1 MPEGPE
7 IRRAADRIAKAIA
20 GQRLAEVRFGLPR
33 LRRFE
38 DELTG
43 VRVAGVETRGKA
55 LLIAFD
61 QGLTLYSHNQLYGV
75 WYLRR
80 RGQLPNTA
88 IRDAVQVPP
97 IVGVIFFRGRG
108 DYTYY
113 DIFANCTLE

>member
-7 IRRAADRIAKAIA
+7 IRRAADRIAKAID
-20 GQRLAEVRFGLPR
+20 GQRIAEVRFGLPR
-33 LRRFE
+33 LQRFE

-55 LLIAFD
+55 LLIVFD

-80 RGQLPNTA
+80 RGELPNTGPQPA
-88 IRDAVQVPP
+88 GGPAYRDRQRAALQRL
-97 IVGVIFFRGRG
+97 GHRRAGGR
-108 DYTYY
+108 
-113 DIFANCTLE
+113 